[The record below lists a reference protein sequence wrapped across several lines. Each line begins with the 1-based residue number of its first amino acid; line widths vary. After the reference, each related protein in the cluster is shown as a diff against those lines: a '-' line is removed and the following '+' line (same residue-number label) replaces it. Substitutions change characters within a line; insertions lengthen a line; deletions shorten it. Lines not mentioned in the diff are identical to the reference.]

1 MHALAI
7 HRRRRHMGGPDPR
20 PELVEV
26 DGAIPI
32 GIHELEELLHH
43 HGLHLPRWHIHRPRL
58 FTLGWWHPEND
69 LGVHRRFAFHVMVG
83 KHWSRQDGQQCQNQR
98 KLAHHTY
105 PPSRWCVAYP
115 LPIERICLLRK
126 IGGKSAKAVRIL
138 TMMDASLRRADLIYT
153 HLGEVAKGKVAPFRK
168 FEAEIVSALTICQII
183 T

>member
-1 MHALAI
+1 
-7 HRRRRHMGGPDPR
+7 MGGPDPR
-20 PELVEV
+20 HELVEV

-43 HGLHLPRWHIHRPRL
+43 HGLHLLRWHLHRRRL
-58 FTLGWWHPEND
+58 FTLGWFETFRRSEND

-83 KHWSRQDGQQCQNQR
+83 KHWSRQDGQKCQNQR

-138 TMMDASLRRADLIYT
+138 TMMDASLRRADSYIRILARLPKEKSCHSESSRQKSYR
-153 HLGEVAKGKVAPFRK
+153 H
-168 FEAEIVSALTICQII
+168 
-183 T
+183 